1 MAIGTSG
8 FEAIKDKARKM
19 IHEDA
24 QQDAHIIK
32 ERQMDRE
39 QTYRNLKGVAA
50 PVATGFDNMAPSYSS
65 NGTSISKI
73 NEEYVDN
80 SEDKLYAAMD
90 ERMRKLTEAKQTQ
103 QTTYATQPTK
113 QYNKKLPKEIL
124 ESFSNNY
131 IDQSAFDP
139 NRSIL
144 DTMGITGDSLQQ
156 ESYAPTPNRNDSKI
170 DYEMIKAIVES
181 SVKKYVNALGKK
193 MLSENKS
200 VGNLDE
206 INAIQ
211 ITDKKIAIV
220 TKDGNL
226 FEGKLV
232 FKKNIKGG

>member
-24 QQDAHIIK
+24 KVDSKIIK
-32 ERQMDRE
+32 ERQADRYNPKFFSDQPNDAYSNVASLNGKSTS
-39 QTYRNLKGVAA
+39 QTA
-50 PVATGFDNMAPSYSS
+50 
-65 NGTSISKI
+65 I

-156 ESYAPTPNRNDSKI
+156 ESYTPTPNRNVSKI